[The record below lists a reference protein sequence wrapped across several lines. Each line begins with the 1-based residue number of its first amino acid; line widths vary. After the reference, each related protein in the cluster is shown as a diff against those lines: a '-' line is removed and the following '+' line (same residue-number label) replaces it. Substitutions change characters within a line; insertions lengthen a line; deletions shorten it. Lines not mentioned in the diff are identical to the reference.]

1 MPFMAQ
7 QTHKDFVTSIT
18 HMKRGS
24 IGVSDETQ
32 RLTNDLLLF
41 RVKVLEGVIPG
52 AYNGQRDGEGIQQV
66 LVLSEEKAYNLSE
79 CQW

>member
-1 MPFMAQ
+1 
-7 QTHKDFVTSIT
+7 
-18 HMKRGS
+18 MKRGS

-32 RLTNDLLLF
+32 CLTNDLLLF

-52 AYNGQRDGEGIQQV
+52 AYDGQGDGEGIQQV
-66 LVLSEEKAYNLSE
+66 LVLDEEKAYNFPE